1 MDSKDKII
9 INGSKFSFRPGET
22 ILQVAER
29 NGIEV
34 PTLCYI
40 KGLMPTGA
48 CRMCMVEVKGAR
60 NLLPSCATPAV
71 QNMVVETESERVIKS
86 RRINIELL
94 IASGHHNCLTCEA
107 NGDCRLQELA
117 YRYQVETIRFP
128 ESPAIYPIETSN
140 ALIIRDFSRCILCG
154 RCIQA
159 CNEVQVNNAI
169 SYGYRGTASKIV
181 AVGDLPLDES
191 DCVFCGEC
199 VQACPVGALIEKPSR
214 FKGRPWEVKK
224 VQTTCPYCGV
234 GCQID
239 LHVKD
244 NEVIRVTGTEDATP
258 NLASTC
264 IKGRF
269 GYDFIN
275 HSERLT
281 SPLIKENGKFK
292 EVPWDEAL
300 SFVADRLGDIKSK
313 HGPDSIGV
321 FCSAKITNEEN
332 YLAQK
337 FARAAIGTNN
347 VDHCARL

>member
-1 MDSKDKII
+1 
-9 INGSKFSFRPGET
+9 
-22 ILQVAER
+22 
-29 NGIEV
+29 
-34 PTLCYI
+34 
-40 KGLMPTGA
+40 
-48 CRMCMVEVKGAR
+48 
-60 NLLPSCATPAV
+60 
-71 QNMVVETESERVIKS
+71 
-86 RRINIELL
+86 
-94 IASGHHNCLTCEA
+94 
-107 NGDCRLQELA
+107 
-117 YRYQVETIRFP
+117 
-128 ESPAIYPIETSN
+128 
-140 ALIIRDFSRCILCG
+140 
-154 RCIQA
+154 
-159 CNEVQVNNAI
+159 
-169 SYGYRGTASKIV
+169 
-181 AVGDLPLDES
+181 
-191 DCVFCGEC
+191 
-199 VQACPVGALIEKPSR
+199 VGALIEKPSR

-264 IKGRF
+264 VKGRF

-292 EVPWDEAL
+292 EAGWDEAL
-300 SFVADRLGDIKSK
+300 SLVADRLRDIKSK

-321 FCSAKITNEEN
+321 FSSAKITNEEN